1 MLLPLRCVVLTAL
14 RVKAA
19 PFDQLTVNDYPDC
32 MGIAAHVD
40 THSAFAPVLCSLSLA
55 SSAVID
61 FRRGTHRRCLL
72 LPRRSLLLFAD
83 EARYGWSHGIPTR
96 ATDVVL
102 CHCQADGGDSPA
114 QLPTQ
119 LVHRNRRRV
128 SLTFRR
134 TLPPGHVCTCAWPEE
149 CDSRVVDPSIVW
161 GPQHQWAPVSPDDA
175 TGSHTG
181 SRETATPPPD
191 TGAVPAVEVQHVWDL
206 YERIAPHFSATRV
219 AVWPAVRAFLCSLP
233 PHSLLLDA
241 GCGNGKYVG
250 PALVAGHTVV
260 GCDVAA
266 ALLRDCTAKAQALVH
281 GSLFRADVASGLLLP
296 LRPGAFDAV
305 LCVAVLHHM
314 SSLERRSNV
323 LKGIARALKPGGRAI
338 ITAWATDQIE
348 PERTVRKWKPIGG
361 GAVASGEQQH
371 GVTQL
376 ETAAPARQE
385 YFVPWHVPLH
395 RPEAGDAARHAA
407 RGCGS
412 AAVPAAV
419 PVVDAAKNTV
429 VFQRYVHL
437 FVPGE
442 LAQLAADVPGVRVE
456 QEFFDASNWVIV
468 ICKAADTVESP

>member
-1 MLLPLRCVVLTAL
+1 MRPLLSHRSVTCEQ
-14 RVKAA
+14 AA

-32 MGIAAHVD
+32 MGIASHVD

-55 SSAVID
+55 SSAVIE
-61 FRRGTHRRCLL
+61 FRRGTHRRSLH

-102 CHCQADGGDSPA
+102 CHHQPGGDGDSYG
-114 QLPTQ
+114 LPTQ

-149 CDSRVVDPSIVW
+149 CDSRVVDPSMAR
-161 GPQHQWAPVSPDDA
+161 GPQDQWAPVSDGDCDVRRPAADSG
-175 TGSHTG
+175 T
-181 SRETATPPPD
+181 
-191 TGAVPAVEVQHVWDL
+191 VPAVEVQHVWEL

-219 AVWPAVRAFLCSLP
+219 AIWPAVRTFLCSLP
-233 PHSLLLDA
+233 PHALVLDA

-250 PALVAGHTVV
+250 PALGAGHAVI
-260 GCDVAA
+260 GCDVAT
-266 ALLRDCTAKAQALVH
+266 ALLRDCTAKTQTQALVH
-281 GSLFRADVASGLLLP
+281 GALFRADVASAALLP
-296 LRPGAFDAV
+296 LRPCAFDAV
-305 LCVAVLHHM
+305 LCVSVLHHI
-314 SSLERRSNV
+314 SSPQRRASV
-323 LKGIARALKPGGRAI
+323 LHGIARALKPGGRAI
-338 ITAWATDQIE
+338 ITAWATDQME
-348 PERTVRKWKPIGG
+348 PERTVRKWKPI
-361 GAVASGEQQH
+361 VGEQP
-371 GVTQL
+371 QL
-376 ETAAPARQE
+376 AGNIAPPAAMAPARQE

-407 RGCGS
+407 AGCGS
-412 AAVPAAV
+412 AAVPAAA

-442 LAQLAADVPGVRVE
+442 LAQLAGEVAGVVVE

-468 ICKAADTVESP
+468 ILKR